1 MERMLLTENRVRNN
15 RGAAVIGLCLA
26 LLLFLIFIIFFS
38 FDMSRV
44 QMAQRELTAI
54 CDAAALSGSAMIT
67 SKDTSFEDSS
77 LDTLYTTQLAA
88 EQYAK
93 NMVSMG
99 NILGMQCY
107 DPAMNPKIANGV
119 KLNWVGSTAALAH
132 PAPGTCNVCV
142 QLVSPINNYVVV
154 PPGNSSARGVWVQAS
169 FGYIPFLHLL
179 GVASVGLA
187 ASSTSSLQKLY
198 VVMVFDCSG
207 SMDDNTEVSFVYR
220 RWSDSSD
227 SAAVQAKNGG
237 KGQYVYTVVGTP
249 GNGQLWQY
257 AGLNY
262 DAEPNG
268 TAVNVLPPQN
278 LDFLGFVYGNT
289 NFSYANSNTAFS
301 NANPP
306 LAFDI
311 AIADY
316 VPWPAGTIAGAYN
329 AAYKTYPINGSGFQG
344 PYYDNYFGTPPGNC
358 TVKYGSAPSGASY
371 GGQVAPD
378 ITNPLKSL
386 NSMVGNT
393 AAQLPGP
400 GYSPGYYYYP
410 TGAANPN
417 DGNIYFYDPYSM
429 PARCTSNKVVAFT
442 DMVANITSITP
453 PVTQPAYGP
462 GTFTSF
468 TESFPSAS
476 STYTIPIGE
485 TTSQNLTETG
495 YYEEDTTLDTVK
507 NYPFL
512 SLAYVVEAS
521 RGNLDLEW
529 NASLTGTVGS
539 TYTNFDN
546 ALLGYGSNMTL
557 PARAGCLAGYQKAYQ
572 RLAMYVMQPYAT
584 AIDGARRFFQN
595 LCGTSCCS
603 FGFVGFSVTPAATA
617 SYKCAYIG
625 TVANGET
632 SLSLAAPANTYK
644 PQSVYSSYVYQ
655 PLAGCN
661 PCFWVTDNF
670 CSPTSSALICPAGPS
685 GSPTGEAY
693 DAGLNTTGPSRSTW
707 LKVAGASPPSN
718 ATSLWANNFG
728 FEIPRCCLNTSW
740 TQGQSYYNVAGD
752 DWEGYIWNSAGTT
765 TDYGCNGV
773 QASRPMYDT
782 DGLEALEFALY
793 NLTNISALT
802 TLSQGKITGLT
813 LPADYGAKKVICFFT
828 DGIPTD
834 DASPFPTYT
843 SNLVAPAQTK
853 GVSVYSIGLALNT
866 NIQTKQA
873 PFLLNLANKGS
884 NGSQEFQVTNSATLT
899 ATFCGIARQLA
910 QGQR

>member
-1 MERMLLTENRVRNN
+1 MLLTETRVRNN
-15 RGAAVIGLCLA
+15 RGAAVIGLCLV

-107 DPAMNPKIANGV
+107 DPAMNPKITNGV
-119 KLNWVGSTAALAH
+119 KLNWVGSTAALAN

-179 GVASVGLA
+179 GVHSVSLA

-198 VVMVFDCSG
+198 VIMVFDCSG

-257 AGLNY
+257 AGLDY
-262 DAEPNG
+262 GAEPNG
-268 TAVNVLPPQN
+268 TAVNILPPQN

-289 NFSYANSNTAFS
+289 NFSYANSNTAFD

-316 VPWPAGTIAGAYN
+316 VPWPAGTIVGAYN
-329 AAYKTYPINGSGFQG
+329 AAYKTYPINGNGFQG

-358 TVKYGSAPSGASY
+358 PVKYGSAPSGASY

-386 NSMVGNT
+386 NSMAGNS

-400 GYSPGYYYYP
+400 SYSPGYYYYP
-410 TGAANPN
+410 TGPANPN

-442 DMVANITSITP
+442 DMVANISSVTP
-453 PVTQPAYGP
+453 PVTQPNYGP
-462 GTFTSF
+462 ATFSSF
-468 TESFPSAS
+468 TETFPSS
-476 STYTIPIGE
+476 SSEYTIAVAE
-485 TTSQNLTETG
+485 TTSQNLTEIG
-495 YYEEDTTLDTVK
+495 YYEDDSSLNGVK
-507 NYPFL
+507 TYPFL
-512 SLAYVVEAS
+512 SIAYVVEAS

-529 NASLTGTVGS
+529 NGNNAVAK
-539 TYTNFDN
+539 TYTNYDN

-557 PARAGCLAGYQKAYQ
+557 PARASCLNGYQKAYQ

-584 AIDGARRFFQN
+584 AVDGARRFFQN
-595 LCGTSCCS
+595 LCGTSSCN
-603 FGFVGFSVTPAATA
+603 FGFVGFSVAPANTA
-617 SYKCAYIG
+617 SYKCAYLRTTLG
-625 TVANGET
+625 TGNAGTMSVG
-632 SLSLAAPANTYK
+632 LAAPANTYK
-644 PQSVYSSYVYQ
+644 PQAVYSSYVYQ

-661 PCFWVTDNF
+661 PCFWISNTMAGLGSNV
-670 CSPTSSALICPAGPS
+670 CPAGPS
-685 GSPTGEAY
+685 GSPSGEAY

-707 LKVAGASPPSN
+707 LQVNGGAPPSN
-718 ATSLWANNFG
+718 ATTLWANNYPG
-728 FEIPRCCLNTSW
+728 FQIPRSPINTTSSS
-740 TQGQSYYNVAGD
+740 GAAYYAVAGD
-752 DWEGYIWNSAGTT
+752 DWSGINFANAGNGAS
-765 TDYGCNGV
+765 DWGCNGV
-773 QASRPMYDT
+773 QRARPLYDT
-782 DGLEALEFALY
+782 DALEALEYGLY
-793 NLTNISALT
+793 NLTNVSSLSSLT
-802 TLSQGKITGLT
+802 GGVTSWVT
-813 LPADYGAKKVICFFT
+813 LPTDYGAKKVICFFT

-834 DASPFPTYT
+834 DASPYTTYT
-843 SNLVAPAQTK
+843 TNLVAPAQTK

-866 NIQTKQA
+866 NIQHEQA
-873 PFLLNLANKGS
+873 AFLSSLANKGA
-884 NGSQEFQVTNSATLT
+884 NGSQEFQVTSSATLT
-899 ATFCGIARQLA
+899 STFCGIARQLA